1 MLASSETIDVP
12 KGFIRMLYC
21 LEQDG
26 NAYLDQQRCSVS
38 AGQVMIVNEA
48 TPVSYQGQGMSMIIF
63 YFKSTIFDT
72 LLNQLAEEPVMYR
85 FYRNC

>member
-38 AGQVMIVNEA
+38 ASKVMIVNEV
-48 TPVSYQGQGMSMIIF
+48 P
-63 YFKSTIFDT
+63 
-72 LLNQLAEEPVMYR
+72 LLAIRGKECL
-85 FYRNC
+85 

>member
-26 NAYLDQQRCSVS
+26 NAYLDQQGVRFRL
-38 AGQVMIVNEA
+38 A
-48 TPVSYQGQGMSMIIF
+48 
-63 YFKSTIFDT
+63 KS
-72 LLNQLAEEPVMYR
+72 
-85 FYRNC
+85 